1 MMNKPWRA
9 VLSVVVVFAACAV
22 AAAEKPA
29 ESLLPKGKQWQL
41 TFQDEFD
48 GKQVDEKRWSPRD
61 YGEFI
66 RNNELQAY
74 VPEAFSVASGVLRV
88 TAEKRER
95 KYAGKI
101 QQYTSGMMITKGK
114 FSQQYGYFEIRCRCP
129 AGKGLW
135 PAYWLLEDRNPQPWP
150 PEIDVLEFL
159 GHDPKTMYFT
169 IHWKTKESKTGRKS
183 SGGKAVGPDFTQEFH
198 TIGCEWDA
206 KEVKWYCDGVVK
218 HQYSG
223 EGVPHVPMYL
233 MVNLAVGGNW
243 PGAPNEQ
250 TPFPSAF
257 EVDFVRVYQ
266 AVK

>member
-48 GKQVDEKRWSPRD
+48 GKQVDEKHWSPRD

-101 QQYTSGMMITKGK
+101 QQ
-114 FSQQYGYFEIRCRCP
+114 
-129 AGKGLW
+129 
-135 PAYWLLEDRNPQPWP
+135 
-150 PEIDVLEFL
+150 
-159 GHDPKTMYFT
+159 
-169 IHWKTKESKTGRKS
+169 
-183 SGGKAVGPDFTQEFH
+183 
-198 TIGCEWDA
+198 
-206 KEVKWYCDGVVK
+206 
-218 HQYSG
+218 
-223 EGVPHVPMYL
+223 
-233 MVNLAVGGNW
+233 
-243 PGAPNEQ
+243 
-250 TPFPSAF
+250 SALS
-257 EVDFVRVYQ
+257 R
-266 AVK
+266 